1 MVVCKQFYNEIVSY
15 GVPRDK
21 LTLIYNGVDTTL
33 FTPID
38 KRESKAKFDLTEQD
52 FTIGFSAKAASDRDG
67 RKGVDIL
74 EAVLSELSHQV
85 VNLHV
90 VITGPGWSEVIERI
104 RSEYLKIHYFPFL
117 PDESM
122 PDYFNAIDVYIVTAR
137 VEGGPVPPL
146 EAMSCGTPV
155 ISTPVGTILDFVHDG
170 VNGLIVPIGNSQAVI
185 EQILKLYQDRPLAK
199 RLGSEGRNL
208 ILAHL
213 QWRDTLACIDQ
224 LYGTDIYREVSPEA
238 DKRFAKDLIN
248 LNERIFQKDVAR
260 WLKKQHIKKN
270 WIEQLKQAVL
280 RSRA

>member
-1 MVVCKQFYNEIVSY
+1 
-15 GVPRDK
+15 
-21 LTLIYNGVDTTL
+21 
-33 FTPID
+33 
-38 KRESKAKFDLTEQD
+38 
-52 FTIGFSAKAASDRDG
+52 
-67 RKGVDIL
+67 
-74 EAVLSELSHQV
+74 
-85 VNLHV
+85 
-90 VITGPGWSEVIERI
+90 
-104 RSEYLKIHYFPFL
+104 
-117 PDESM
+117 
-122 PDYFNAIDVYIVTAR
+122 
-137 VEGGPVPPL
+137 
-146 EAMSCGTPV
+146 MSCGTPV